1 MPASRRPCRSWG
13 RYVRHVGIKDFL
25 SNLSFYLEASR
36 PNSKHPSVTRC
47 TWQGTYEIIVENTN
61 GTLTS
66 QGAFNML
73 LICTPPDQ
81 AERLLADCQ
90 PSLMSIPQSM
100 EIDPVWTVLVAF
112 DHPIFTPFDV
122 LFVEEDACEPI
133 RSAFR
138 ESSRYASYDPMKGE
152 DCDPTYRSNMH
163 KTLPQS

>member
-1 MPASRRPCRSWG
+1 MR
-13 RYVRHVGIKDFL
+13 
-25 SNLSFYLEASR
+25 
-36 PNSKHPSVTRC
+36 
-47 TWQGTYEIIVENTN
+47 QGTYEIIVENTS
-61 GTLTS
+61 GTLKS

-81 AERLLADCQ
+81 AARLLADCQ
-90 PSLMSIPQSM
+90 PSLVSIPRSM

-122 LFVEEDACEPI
+122 LFVEEDSCEPI

-152 DCDPTYRSNMH
+152 NCHSVNDRDAPIEADFFTSAFHACQT
-163 KTLPQS
+163 